1 MINATSSRRL
11 TMWRFWIFPPSVRK
25 VVFQNLKMLMRSRKF
40 AQRAKLHHFHGSIH
54 QPGREALKT
63 GTVITVGRQNSPLP
77 SNSVVSGLN
86 DVLEVSLLGEDHELH
101 HPRDLLVWSG
111 HQVPALRGVV
121 VDLEARLQEC
131 SANVVLIILCK
142 FFVENTKV
150 SRIFPG

>member
-1 MINATSSRRL
+1 MRGGK
-11 TMWRFWIFPPSVRK
+11 FP
-25 VVFQNLKMLMRSRKF
+25 
-40 AQRAKLHHFHGSIH
+40 QRPKLHHFQRTIH
-54 QPGREALKT
+54 QSCWEALQT
-63 GTVITVGRQNSPLP
+63 RTVITVGRQNSPLP

-131 SANVVLIILCK
+131 SANVVLIVFCK